1 MKSIDNKKARDLGGQ
16 GLIEVNIKEINMTL
30 NSLTQIT
37 VPFHNTELLLVE
49 HNGQPYTAMRPI
61 VENIGL
67 DWKTQLIKIKQRFN
81 SVVGEIP
88 TTGKDGKQYK
98 MLCLPLKKLFGWL
111 MTISPNKVKPELR
124 DTVIKY
130 QEECDDVLWD
140 YWIKGQA
147 SNPRPKTHKSER
159 TPLHDAHALLVA
171 KTKHLNSSDAWKII
185 NQRFGTNHID
195 EIPYDMIPVAV
206 EYVHHLIAMYSSA
219 EKKPQGSLFDKD
231 AYELVRK
238 LTEAVIIEND
248 EIVPVLLAVKM
259 LDVKKFAYYSHL
271 VVKANEAARDVAR
284 LLDFRNLQNE
294 PLIDADCSVIAM
306 SNGQRFLA
314 RPNWFNCPA

>member
-1 MKSIDNKKARDLGGQ
+1 MSSLALSFNEVKFNPVPWQDGQIWLSSGELAQALGYKQENAVSKIFNRNSDEFTKNMTQIIDNPRIPNLGMRIFSLRGCHLIAIFAR
-16 GLIEVNIKEINMTL
+16 
-30 NSLTQIT
+30 
-37 VPFHNTELLLVE
+37 
-49 HNGQPYTAMRPI
+49 TA
-61 VENIGL
+61 VA
-67 DWKTQLIKIKQRFN
+67 KQFRKW
-81 SVVGEIP
+81 V
-88 TTGKDGKQYK
+88 
-98 MLCLPLKKLFGWL
+98 L
-111 MTISPNKVKPELR
+111 
-124 DTVIKY
+124 
-130 QEECDDVLWD
+130 DVLD
-140 YWIKGQA
+140 KEVGA
-147 SNPRPKTHKSER
+147 PVAKTHKSER
-159 TPLHDAHALLVA
+159 EPLTNAVNLLVA
-171 KTKHLNSSDAWKII
+171 KTKHLNYSDAYKLVH
-185 NQRFGTNHID
+185 QRFNVQHID

-206 EYVHHLIAMYSSA
+206 EYVHHLIAMYSGA
-219 EKKPQGSLFDKD
+219 EKKEQGSLFDKD

>member
-1 MKSIDNKKARDLGGQ
+1 M
-16 GLIEVNIKEINMTL
+16 V
-30 NSLTQIT
+30 SLTQINNT
-37 VPFHNTELLLVE
+37 QVSVINFKSIPVVTTEMLAGFYGTESVRIRQNHN
-49 HNGQPYTAMRPI
+49 
-61 VENIGL
+61 EN
-67 DWKTQLIKIKQRFN
+67 KQRFIEGKHFFKIVGQELKDFVSSLKLLAN
-81 SVVGEIP
+81 SP
-88 TTGKDGKQYK
+88 TISNKVRSLILWTERGAARHAK
-98 MLCLPLKKLFGWL
+98 ML
-111 MTISPNKVKPELR
+111 
-124 DTVIKY
+124 DT
-130 QEECDDVLWD
+130 D
-140 YWIKGQA
+140 QA
-147 SNPRPKTHKSER
+147 WEVFEQLEDCYFVRKEILAKTHKSER

-206 EYVHHLIAMYSSA
+206 EYVHHLIAMYSGA
-219 EKKPQGSLFDKD
+219 EKKGQGSLFDKD

-259 LDVKKFAYYSHL
+259 LDMKKFAYYSHL
-271 VVKANEAARDVAR
+271 VVKANEAARDIAR